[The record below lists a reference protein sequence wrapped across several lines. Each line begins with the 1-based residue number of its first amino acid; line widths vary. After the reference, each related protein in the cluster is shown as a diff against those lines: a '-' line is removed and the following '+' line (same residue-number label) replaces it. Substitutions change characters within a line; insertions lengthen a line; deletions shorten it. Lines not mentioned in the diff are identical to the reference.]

1 MAYEPTSP
9 TMSRRL
15 TSRTTMNDRRSVNA
29 FFSIAAEQ
37 DVEVEDDLARGA
49 PPPPLRHL

>member
-1 MAYEPTSP
+1 
-9 TMSRRL
+9 
-15 TSRTTMNDRRSVNA
+15 MNDRRSVNA

-49 PPPPLRHL
+49 YLPLLRHLLPPGLTSSSPEASQRP

>member
-1 MAYEPTSP
+1 
-9 TMSRRL
+9 
-15 TSRTTMNDRRSVNA
+15 MNDRRSVNA

-49 PPPPLRHL
+49 PLLLRHL